1 MNMIDQTKAA
11 IDYAKEQVELA
22 AKNKDRS
29 VTVYVGEAG
38 MQVSVYPYP
47 EMEIEDA

>member
-1 MNMIDQTKAA
+1 MNMENQMNAVL
-11 IDYAKEQVELA
+11 DYAKEQIELA
-22 AKNKDRS
+22 AKNRDRS

-47 EMEIEDA
+47 DEEIEDG